1 MNLLQKW
8 FYQNIDCNRGTW
20 WCKDSTKEESGNC
33 CSDGKCSLDTI
44 RLLPDPEGV
53 AAERPICWYKGGA
66 HVGTIDC
73 SLAIPSA
80 KAPDTTCDEGIIYI

>member
-1 MNLLQKW
+1 MNLLKKY
-8 FYQNIDCNRGTW
+8 FSPIIVCKRGGW
-20 WCKDSTKEESGNC
+20 WCKDFTEEEAGNC
-33 CSDGKCSLDTI
+33 CSDGGCSLDMI

-80 KAPDTTCDEGIIYI
+80 KAPDTTCDEGIVYI